1 MSVFSYQI
9 RRRWRRRQS
18 QLILKSQ
25 PDVVIGRRVELI
37 HRIDSRQWRAYLSQ
51 QARVGIVGK
60 WQNVSAKKHK
70 NSICITLDRIHS
82 QINAIKLSSEVVRK
96 CLNIL
101 SRRIHRSQQGLRR
114 SPGSSESG
122 KQMFN
127 SPSSSSSSSS
137 SEGRQGRSP
146 TPNLF
151 RRGNASRQH
160 QSARTN
166 HVSPDS
172 HQSRVRRSRSL
183 QLPEKR
189 SPGTSAPQRD
199 HPQRETNDAHRVVVK
214 IVNDRGS
221 ERSKRHILQNSAYRV
236 TFSYI
241 FRVS

>member
-1 MSVFSYQI
+1 M
-9 RRRWRRRQS
+9 
-18 QLILKSQ
+18 
-25 PDVVIGRRVELI
+25 
-37 HRIDSRQWRAYLSQ
+37 
-51 QARVGIVGK
+51 
-60 WQNVSAKKHK
+60 
-70 NSICITLDRIHS
+70 
-82 QINAIKLSSEVVRK
+82 
-96 CLNIL
+96 

-146 TPNLF
+146 TPNPF

-166 HVSPDS
+166 QMSPDS

-189 SPGTSAPQRD
+189 SPGATGA
-199 HPQRETNDAHRVVVK
+199 QREHSREPNEAHRVVVK
-214 IVNDRGS
+214 IVNDRGGD
-221 ERSKRHILQNSAYRV
+221 RPKRHVLQNSEYRLSEIV
-236 TFSYI
+236 RTITFDAVRECIECFMTRRIDAREHIS
-241 FRVS
+241 